1 MTGSGAVRIVR
12 IKLPVSNAY
21 LLVGER
27 AVLVDAGAPGQA
39 DRILD
44 AVRRAE
50 VDPNDISLLI
60 HTHGHIDHAGSAAE
74 LRRRIGMPVAVH
86 EADAPLLRSGTN
98 GTVRPRNREARL
110 VAAVLVRP
118 YEPLE
123 PDLALTEEISLRG
136 YGVDGR
142 VIFTPGHTPGSLS
155 IALPGRD
162 VIVGDL
168 AMGGVLGGALFPR
181 RPRLHYFVDD
191 LAAVRTS
198 VRRVLDDG
206 AATVFVGHGGPL
218 RAGDVRERLGP

>member
-1 MTGSGAVRIVR
+1 MMGTGPVRIVR

-50 VDPNDISLLI
+50 VDPRDIALLI

-86 EADAPLLRSGTN
+86 AGDAPLLRSGSN

-123 PDLALTEEISLRG
+123 PDLVLTEEISLRG

-142 VIFTPGHTPGSLS
+142 VVFTPGHTPGSLS
-155 IALPGRD
+155 IALPTRE

-168 AMGGVLGGALFPR
+168 VMGGVLGGALFPR

-191 LAAVRTS
+191 LAAVHAS
-198 VRRVLDDG
+198 LRRVLADG
-206 AATVFVGHGGPL
+206 PETVLVGHGGPL
-218 RAGDVRERLGP
+218 RAGDVAERIGN

>member
-1 MTGSGAVRIVR
+1 MMGTGPVRIVR

-44 AVRRAE
+44 AVRRAG
-50 VDPNDISLLI
+50 VDPHDIALLI

-86 EADAPLLRSGTN
+86 AGDAPLLRSGSN
-98 GTVRPRNREARL
+98 GMVRPRNREARL
-110 VAAVLVRP
+110 VAAVMVRP
-118 YEPLE
+118 YEPVE
-123 PDLALTEEISLRG
+123 PDLVLTEEISLRG

-142 VIFTPGHTPGSLS
+142 VVFTPGHTPGSLS
-155 IALPGRD
+155 VALPSRD

-168 AMGGVLGGALFPR
+168 VMGGVLGGALFPR
-181 RPRLHYFVDD
+181 RPRIHYFVDD
-191 LAAVRTS
+191 LAAVHAS
-198 VRRVLDDG
+198 VRRVLADG
-206 AATVFVGHGGPL
+206 SETLLVGHGGPL
-218 RAGDVRERLGP
+218 RADDVRERIAN